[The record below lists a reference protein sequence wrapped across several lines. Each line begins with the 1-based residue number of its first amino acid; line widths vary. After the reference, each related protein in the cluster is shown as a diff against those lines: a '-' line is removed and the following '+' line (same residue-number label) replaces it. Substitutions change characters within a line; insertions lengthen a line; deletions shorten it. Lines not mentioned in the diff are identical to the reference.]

1 MTIPD
6 GSRRPDR
13 WAAFRF
19 SIIGSLLAAPRAKGQ
34 LRAELERLAEKL
46 WLHPMTGEPVRFSVT
61 TIERW
66 YYQARARRDDPVGAL
81 DRRVRSDA
89 GSHRRLSAALR
100 AAIRTQYRDHKGW
113 SYQLHF
119 DNLEVVVAKDRRL
132 GPMPS
137 YSTMRR
143 YMKRQGLYRQRLAR
157 APRDTDGARRAAER
171 LETLEVRSY
180 EAEHVSA
187 LWHLDFHQGSRPVLT
202 TDGGWVYP
210 QLLGV
215 LDDHSRLAC
224 HLQWYLEETA
234 EALVHGLS
242 QAFQKRGL
250 PAALMTDNGSA
261 MKAAETRAGLLAL
274 SVSHAFTLDYS
285 PYQNAKQESF
295 WGQIEGRLLPMLE
308 GQTELTLE
316 LLNAATQAWV
326 ELEYNRKLHSEIGTA
341 PLRRFLDGK
350 SVAREC
356 PGSQAL
362 RRVFRAEAVRKQ
374 RRGDGT
380 VSLFGGRYEIP
391 SRYRHFERVYLAYA
405 RWDRATVEMFD
416 PRSHAM
422 LCRVYPLDKAK
433 NASGQRRRL
442 EPVEDTAWAGLEP
455 ANGAA
460 GIAPLLSELMTRY
473 AESGLPPAYLSKTP
487 RRLSGSYQSESAPDS
502 ELAPVGSELQ
512 GDDLS

>member
-19 SIIGSLLAAPRAKGQ
+19 SIVGSLLAAPRAKGE
-34 LRAELERLAEKL
+34 LRAELQRLSEKL
-46 WLHPMTGEPVRFSVT
+46 WLHPVTGEPVQFGVS

-66 YYQARARRDDPVGAL
+66 YYSARARRDDPVGAL
-81 DRRVRSDA
+81 DKHVRSDA
-89 GSHRRLSAALR
+89 GSHRKLSPALR
-100 AAIRTQYRDHKGW
+100 AAIRSQHRDHKGW
-113 SYQLHF
+113 SYQLHY
-119 DNLEVVVAKDRRL
+119 DNLEVVVARDRRL

-137 YSTMRR
+137 YSTVRR
-143 YMKRQGLYRQRLAR
+143 YMKRQGLVRQRPVR
-157 APRDTDGARRAAER
+157 APRDTAGARRAAER

-180 EAEHVSA
+180 EAEYVSA

-202 TDGGWVYP
+202 TDGRWVHP

-274 SVSHAFTLDYS
+274 SVDHAFTLDYS

-308 GQTELTLE
+308 GEPELTLE
-316 LLNAATQAWV
+316 LLNDATQAWA
-326 ELEYNRKLHSEIGTA
+326 EFGYHRELHSEIDSA
-341 PLRRFLDGK
+341 PLRRFLDNK

-356 PGSQAL
+356 PDSAAL

-374 RRGDGT
+374 RRSDGT
-380 VSLFGGRYEIP
+380 ISLFGGRYEIP
-391 SRYRHFERVYLAYA
+391 NRYRHFERVHLAYA
-405 RWDRATVEMFD
+405 RWDRSTVEMFD
-416 PRSHAM
+416 PKSRTM
-422 LCRVYPLDKAK
+422 LCRVYPLDKTK
-433 NASGQRRRL
+433 NASGERRQL
-442 EPVEDTAWAGLEP
+442 EPIGDAALVGFEP
-455 ANGAA
+455 TDAPV

-473 AESGLPPAYLSKTP
+473 AESGLPPAYLHKTL
-487 RRLSGSYQSESAPDS
+487 RRPAGSSESETASDAESAP
-502 ELAPVGSELQ
+502 AGSEHQ
-512 GDDLS
+512 GDDPS

>member
-19 SIIGSLLAAPRAKGQ
+19 SIVGSLLATPRAKGELKVEL
-34 LRAELERLAEKL
+34 LRLSEKL
-46 WLHPMTGEPVRFSVT
+46 WLHPVTGEPVRFSVT

-66 YYQARARRDDPVGAL
+66 YYQARARRDDPIGAL

-89 GSHRRLSAALR
+89 GSHRKLSPTLR
-100 AAIRTQYRDHKGW
+100 ALIRKQHRDHKSW

-119 DNLEVVVAKDRRL
+119 DNLEVVVAKDRKL

-137 YSTMRR
+137 YSTVRR
-143 YMKRQGLYRQRLAR
+143 YMKRQGLHRQRLAR
-157 APRDTDGARRAAER
+157 APRDTDGARRAVER

-180 EAEHVSA
+180 EAEYVSA
-187 LWHLDFHQGSRPVLT
+187 LWHLDFHQGSRPVLMG
-202 TDGGWVYP
+202 DGSWVYP

-224 HLQWYLEETA
+224 HLQWYTEETA

-261 MKAAETRAGLLAL
+261 MKAAETRAGLLSL
-274 SVSHAFTLDYS
+274 SVSHAYTLDYS

-308 GQTELTLE
+308 GEAELTLE

-326 ELEYNRKLHSEIGTA
+326 ELEYNRELHSEIGIA
-341 PLRRFLDGK
+341 PLRRFLDNK

-356 PGSQAL
+356 PDSGAL
-362 RRVFRAEAVRKQ
+362 RRVFRDEAVRKQ
-374 RRGDGT
+374 RRSDGT
-380 VSLFGGRYEIP
+380 VSLFGRRYEIP
-391 SRYRHFERVYLAYA
+391 SRYRHFERVHLAYA

-416 PRSHAM
+416 PKSRTM
-422 LCRVYPLDKAK
+422 LCRVYPLDKTK
-433 NASGQRRRL
+433 NASGERRRL
-442 EPVEDTAWAGLEP
+442 EPVGDDASAPLEP
-455 ANGAA
+455 AGRAS

-473 AESGLPPAYLSKTP
+473 AESGLPPAYLPKTP
-487 RRLSGSYQSESAPDS
+487 RRSSGSSESETAPNS
-502 ELAPVGSELQ
+502 ELTPVGYELQ
-512 GDDLS
+512 GDDPS